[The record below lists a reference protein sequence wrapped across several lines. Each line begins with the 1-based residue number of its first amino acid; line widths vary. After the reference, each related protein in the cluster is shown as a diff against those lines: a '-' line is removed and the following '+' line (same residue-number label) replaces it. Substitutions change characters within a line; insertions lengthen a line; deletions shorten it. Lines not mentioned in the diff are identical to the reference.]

1 MVRPVTHLQRRL
13 QQLVYPGDLLA
24 ERQVL
29 LQTHGRRS
37 PRLREV
43 CADKRIRVL
52 QELDPAD
59 DGGHGR
65 VTATQLRLKVCV
77 NPFSAVR
84 DSESGPSGPAA
95 QVRTGEAAA
104 DKDKYIRCHPSK

>member
-65 VTATQLRLKVCV
+65 VTATQLRRKVCV

-84 DSESGPSGPAA
+84 DFASRRSGPE
-95 QVRTGEAAA
+95 QQDQTGEAEA
-104 DKDKYIRCHPSK
+104 DIDIYIRCHPPK